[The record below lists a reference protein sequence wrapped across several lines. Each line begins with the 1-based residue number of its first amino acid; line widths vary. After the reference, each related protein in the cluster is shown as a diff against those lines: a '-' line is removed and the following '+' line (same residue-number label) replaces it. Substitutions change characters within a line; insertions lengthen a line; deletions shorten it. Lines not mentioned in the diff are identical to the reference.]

1 MSAITKHRVCTST
14 LYPLVDK
21 CVCKLN
27 LVMPQYYYIW
37 FCSVTIE
44 QSHKSHTAFVPYPTT
59 FNIQNKN
66 AHIFVINGV
75 LCDMGHVH
83 CGIYENCLFIISSG
97 SASCHHAPDLYLA
110 SNGHGRLP
118 NKFGQNPT
126 ILILLAGGGERGQ
139 WGKLFGNATF
149 AGRNRRVTAPSNKIC
164 CGETFSVFNWFKP
177 NLVCLLGNRVNDH
190 PPTLTKIGQ
199 L

>member
-21 CVCKLN
+21 CVCKLS

-44 QSHKSHTAFVPYPTT
+44 QSHKSHTACVPYPTT

-66 AHIFVINGV
+66 AHIFVLNGV

-97 SASCHHAPDLYLA
+97 SASCHHAPDLYLVA
-110 SNGHGRLP
+110 QQIWTESDNFDFFSRGRGLGEGAVSQALRQRHLCGTERAGHSTEQQNMLRGNFFSFQLIQT
-118 NKFGQNPT
+118 KFGVPT
-126 ILILLAGGGERGQ
+126 GQ
-139 WGKLFGNATF
+139 
-149 AGRNRRVTAPSNKIC
+149 
-164 CGETFSVFNWFKP
+164 
-177 NLVCLLGNRVNDH
+177 
-190 PPTLTKIGQ
+190 
-199 L
+199 